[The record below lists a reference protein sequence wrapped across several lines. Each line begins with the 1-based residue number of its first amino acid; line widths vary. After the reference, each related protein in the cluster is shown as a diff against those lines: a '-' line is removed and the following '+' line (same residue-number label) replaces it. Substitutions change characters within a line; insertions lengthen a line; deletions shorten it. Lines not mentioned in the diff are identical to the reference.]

1 MAICSVWSYAAWS
14 YACSAYS
21 TAAGISRGCLTHCT
35 ETVITSGP
43 CPTWSPIYPPNWSL
57 NWSLSTYLIT
67 YTLTYM
73 LTYIPTY
80 ILTYLVTIHLPDHL
94 PIHTHPTR
102 NTYILTPH
110 VIEHLHNPTHNI
122 YILAHRQYLHT
133 HLDGDLVHDP
143 AATNR
148 HIIPTSTALDADGGL
163 VHRPAAIRGALVGMH
178 HRAAGASTCM
188 GACISYLHWRW
199 ACVIAVRA
207 SCLTSRSRCVG
218 GHV

>member
-102 NTYILTPH
+102 NTYILIHTSSNTYITPH
-110 VIEHLHNPTHNI
+110 IISIYSRTDNT
-122 YILAHRQYLHT
+122 YIL
-133 HLDGDLVHDP
+133 
-143 AATNR
+143 
-148 HIIPTSTALDADGGL
+148 TST
-163 VHRPAAIRGALVGMH
+163 VIWCMIRLLLID
-178 HRAAGASTCM
+178 T
-188 GACISYLHWRW
+188 SYLHQQHSTQTVVWCIVRLLFAVHWW
-199 ACVIAVRA
+199 ACIIALQVRVHAWAHAYLICTGGGHA
-207 SCLTSRSRCVG
+207 SSRCGPLASPLAHAV
-218 GHV
+218 